1 MVEVM
6 GSVIW
11 TFELIFMKADVL
23 STTNNCDNLPYLIL
37 EGLKM
42 VGTRNRG
49 SSEAVS
55 VTRTET
61 GIWDLRLVKCHLATA
76 VIYRRILWELLDQ
89 GGIELGTGTWIVV
102 GYGGRNQQ

>member
-42 VGTRNRG
+42 VGTRNWG

-76 VIYRRILWELLDQ
+76 VIYRRTLWELLDQ